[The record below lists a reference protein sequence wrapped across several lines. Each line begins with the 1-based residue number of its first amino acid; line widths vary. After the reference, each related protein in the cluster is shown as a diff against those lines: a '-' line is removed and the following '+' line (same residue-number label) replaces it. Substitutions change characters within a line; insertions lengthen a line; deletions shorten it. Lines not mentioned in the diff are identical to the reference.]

1 MFMFIRFRL
10 DIEVFRVMGI
20 GGGVEMRVG
29 RK

>member
-20 GGGVEMRVG
+20 GSGVEMRVG